1 MPCLLLT
8 IVDQSAIVYKIQRV
22 SVDLIWAVTSPPP
35 PHFPLTPIR
44 NELLA
49 KLYLLVVFVWICE
62 GIWEAISIN
71 VRTLNQHHLEAIK
84 LFVPAFISIVTPE
97 I

>member
-1 MPCLLLT
+1 MGCSL
-8 IVDQSAIVYKIQRV
+8 A
-22 SVDLIWAVTSPPP
+22 PPP
-35 PHFPLTPIR
+35 PPPPPLHFPLTPIR
-44 NELLA
+44 NE
-49 KLYLLVVFVWICE
+49 LYLLVVFVWICE